1 MNKYVSLI
9 RDAVSSGIKL
19 ASTQKEINQYWVG
32 VVSMGRLINKKCD
45 EIDTIIRIDLCSKIE
60 QLIELNQPAAKKIMC
75 KEKYDELFNK
85 YLEILNS

>member
-1 MNKYVSLI
+1 MEKYINEVIKSINNYKYGWTFQDYSNEFILGVDAACDLI
-9 RDAVSSGIKL
+9 DKRCSEIKIII
-19 ASTQKEINQYWVG
+19 AS
-32 VVSMGRLINKKCD
+32 
-45 EIDTIIRIDLCSKIE
+45 DLVLKIE